1 MGPYYLH
8 MAKAATTYDSKG
20 RMYGTDDNTIA
31 SAHVTVRLAE
41 EHDARAL
48 ERLAALDSAEI
59 PAGPTLL
66 AEVDGRAV
74 AALPVLGGSA
84 IADPFSRTLAMVA
97 MLELR
102 AVQLRG
108 QGHLGAPVRSHAAR
122 LRRLARQPRALPLR

>member
-1 MGPYYLH
+1 
-8 MAKAATTYDSKG
+8 
-20 RMYGTDDNTIA
+20 MYGTDDDTIA

-41 EHDARAL
+41 ERDARAL
-48 ERLAALDSAEI
+48 RRLAALDSAEV

-74 AALPVLGGSA
+74 AALPVLGGGA
-84 IADPFSRTLAMVA
+84 IADPFSRTVAMVA

-108 QGHLGAPVRSHAAR
+108 EGRLGAPARSRAAR
-122 LRRLARQPRALPLR
+122 LRRLVRPPRALPLR